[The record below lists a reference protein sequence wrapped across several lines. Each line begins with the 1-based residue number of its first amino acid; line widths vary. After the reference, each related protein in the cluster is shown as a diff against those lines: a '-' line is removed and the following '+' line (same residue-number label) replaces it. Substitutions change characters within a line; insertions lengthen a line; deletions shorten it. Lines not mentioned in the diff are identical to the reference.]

1 MGRVATETAPPELA
15 RVMREALDGLDPEG
29 AGPRALLDAADRC
42 LRRALDRIGE
52 RAAALD
58 LLAADALLTDACARA
73 ADADGVGA
81 LAAEATARLAA
92 LLQPE
97 ADR

>member
-1 MGRVATETAPPELA
+1 MGRVAPESVPPDLA
-15 RVMREALDGLDPEG
+15 RVMREAL
-29 AGPRALLDAADRC
+29 AGQDAGKAEPGALLAAAETC
-42 LRRALDRIGE
+42 LRRALDRIDE

-73 ADADGVGA
+73 AGADGVGA

-92 LLQPE
+92 LLEPE
-97 ADR
+97 AER